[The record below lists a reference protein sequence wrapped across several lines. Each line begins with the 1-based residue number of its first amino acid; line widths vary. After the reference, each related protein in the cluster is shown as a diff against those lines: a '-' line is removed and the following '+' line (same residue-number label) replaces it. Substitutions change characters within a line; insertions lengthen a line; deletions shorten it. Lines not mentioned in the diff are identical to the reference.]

1 MEVEIPSGDLVL
13 RAHLVR
19 PNRETLTARQG
30 LVVCHGFPDSARGA
44 TMAGDSCHRLA
55 NRLAAEA
62 GWVVL
67 APSLRGTGASQGSF
81 SATGWRA
88 DLEAA
93 IDYLMAQPDVSGVWL
108 AGFGTGGSLS
118 LCAAGQDDRL
128 RGVAALGAP
137 GDFGDWSADPRR
149 FLESCRRLGV
159 IRDDAFPADLA
170 GWARELREVRP
181 LDLVGSIP
189 PRPILLIHG
198 GNDEVVPIVDARALA
213 DAADG
218 QVDLRVLSGA
228 GHRLRHDPRTV
239 AILLGWLERQPR

>member
-1 MEVEIPSGDLVL
+1 MEVEILSGSVVL
-13 RAHLVR
+13 RGQMVR
-19 PNRETLTARQG
+19 PKGETLTTRQG
-30 LVVCHGFPDSARGA
+30 LVLCHGFPDSAQGA

-55 NRLAAEA
+55 NRLATEA

-67 APSLRGTGASQGSF
+67 APSLRGTGRSEGNF
-81 SATGWRA
+81 SAGGWRA
-88 DLEAA
+88 DLSAA
-93 IDYLMAQPDVSGVWL
+93 IEHLTAQPDVAGVWL

-118 LCAAGQDDRL
+118 LCAAGQDQRI
-128 RGVAALGAP
+128 RGVAGLGAP
-137 GDFGDWSADPRR
+137 ADFGDWSADPKR

-159 IRDDAFPADLA
+159 MRQIGFPDDVT
-170 GWARELREVRP
+170 GWGAELRDIRP
-181 LDLVGSIP
+181 LDLVGAIP

-198 GNDEVVPIVDARALA
+198 ANDEVVPIVDARALA

-218 QVDLRVLSGA
+218 QADLRVLSGA